1 MLPLENE
8 VYLIKFHLK
17 PVTFPHSRRAARTGV
32 PGVVPKSARASARA
46 EEEVTLKR
54 AGAGFGGVKGGVACF
69 GNLQFFTQ
77 QRYRPIPLPRLHGPT

>member
-32 PGVVPKSARASARA
+32 PGVVPKSGGFEPEPAARAA
-46 EEEVTLKR
+46 EAVTLKR
-54 AGAGFGGVKGGVACF
+54 ARSGFGGVKGGVE
-69 GNLQFFTQ
+69 
-77 QRYRPIPLPRLHGPT
+77 